1 MATFATGTPVANSL
15 GELYVMQSYLRPDL
29 LADSGTADI
38 NDWGN
43 TFTATVNTV
52 EANATGTGLH
62 PVTRVGK
69 FTNLQE
75 LLALSS
81 AFTDVVTRT
90 QVASGRTG
98 LTLPELV
105 GGRRKIVTITPARR
119 SRTSSPTWPT
129 APRTS
134 TPPHGP
140 RQHPQ
145 NQQRRPQRVAGP
157 AAGEPGQTRNLPR
170 ENGGRR
176 NHADTPPDRRQ
187 RLPIPGH
194 QSPMERTGGL
204 QIVFC
209 DRGTPKQGQSFSM
222 YSAIRDELVEQ
233 GMDPAAIRFIH
244 DARTAEDRLRLFDEC
259 NRGAVSVL
267 IGSTEKMGTGT
278 NVQTRAVALHHVDVP
293 WRPADLEQREGG

>member
-98 LTLPELV
+98 LTLPGLV
-105 GGRRKIVTITPARR
+105 GGRRKLTIPPAL
-119 SRTSSPTWPT
+119 
-129 APRTS
+129 AY
-134 TPPHGP
+134 
-140 RQHPQ
+140 
-145 NQQRRPQRVAGP
+145 GP
-157 AAGEPGQTRNLPR
+157 A
-170 ENGGRR
+170 GGG
-176 NHADTPPDRRQ
+176 H
-187 RLPIPGH
+187 RLSGKTLIFV
-194 QSPMERTGGL
+194 
-204 QIVFC
+204 I
-209 DRGTPKQGQSFSM
+209 D
-222 YSAIRDELVEQ
+222 LV
-233 GMDPAAIRFIH
+233 
-244 DARTAEDRLRLFDEC
+244 DAR
-259 NRGAVSVL
+259 
-267 IGSTEKMGTGT
+267 
-278 NVQTRAVALHHVDVP
+278 
-293 WRPADLEQREGG
+293 